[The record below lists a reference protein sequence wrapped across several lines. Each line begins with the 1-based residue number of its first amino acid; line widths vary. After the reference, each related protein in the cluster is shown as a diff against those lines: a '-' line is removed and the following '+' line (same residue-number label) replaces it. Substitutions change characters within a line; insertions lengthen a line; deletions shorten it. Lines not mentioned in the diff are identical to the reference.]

1 MPTRHHA
8 LLIGHGALIFIL
20 GLVAGVPFVWAIADA
35 ATGAPEAV
43 ESLRA
48 WRMAHLEGALN
59 GMMMFAIAASAKPLT
74 ISAKQSGLITWG
86 LLVTGWGNILA
97 SFVSGLT
104 GGRGLSFT
112 GFDWNTLTFTLFS
125 AAIVG
130 VLIALIVLAVAAF
143 TQKSD

>member
-74 ISAKQSGLITWG
+74 ISAKQSGLITW
-86 LLVTGWGNILA
+86 A
-97 SFVSGLT
+97 SCHRMGQHSCLFCLRADRRPWFVFYRL
-104 GGRGLSFT
+104 
-112 GFDWNTLTFTLFS
+112 
-125 AAIVG
+125 
-130 VLIALIVLAVAAF
+130 
-143 TQKSD
+143 

>member
-35 ATGAPEAV
+35 ASGAPEAV

-48 WRMAHLEGALN
+48 WRMAHLEGTLN
-59 GMMMFAIAASAKPLT
+59 GMMMFAVAAAAKQLT
-74 ISAKQSGLITWG
+74 ISDTQSNLITWG
-86 LLVTGWGNILA
+86 LIVTGWGNIIA

-112 GFDWNTLTFTLFS
+112 GLDWNSLTFTLFS

-130 VLIALIVLAVAAF
+130 VIVAMVVLALAAF
-143 TQKSD
+143 SQKAE

>member
-20 GLVAGVPFVWAIADA
+20 GLVAGVPFVWAITDA
-35 ATGAPEAV
+35 ASGAPEGV

-48 WRMAHLEGALN
+48 WRMAHLEGTLN
-59 GMMMFAIAASAKPLT
+59 GMMMFAVAAAAKQLT
-74 ISAKQSGLITWG
+74 ISDKQSSLITWG
-86 LLVTGWGNILA
+86 LIVTGWGNIIA

-112 GFDWNTLTFTLFS
+112 GLDWNSLTFTLFS

-130 VLIALIVLAVAAF
+130 VIVAMVVLSLAAF
-143 TQKSD
+143 SQKAE

>member
-8 LLIGHGALIFIL
+8 LLIGYGAIIFIL

-48 WRMAHLEGALN
+48 WRMAHLEGVLN
-59 GMMMFAIAASAKPLT
+59 GMMMIAIAAAAKQLT
-74 ISAKQSGLITWG
+74 ISASQSNLITWG
-86 LLVTGWGNILA
+86 LLITGWGNILA

-130 VLIALIVLAVAAF
+130 VVVAMMVLAIAAL
-143 TQKSD
+143 TQKGD

>member
-48 WRMAHLEGALN
+48 WRMAHLEGA
-59 GMMMFAIAASAKPLT
+59 LT